1 MVLDLVA
8 IIPQDFFWKREACS
22 ALDPVAECDGLL
34 FAARCSLLVDRRG
47 NHIAEDEKANVACA
61 EEAQRGAKRD
71 YCLMAILRSE
81 SVTCF
86 ALSFAFL
93 LSVHRVLRG

>member
-1 MVLDLVA
+1 MVLNLVA

-47 NHIAEDEKANVACA
+47 NHIAE
-61 EEAQRGAKRD
+61 EERQTQRAQRRRKGAQR
-71 YCLMAILRSE
+71 E
-81 SVTCF
+81 TTV
-86 ALSFAFL
+86 
-93 LSVHRVLRG
+93 